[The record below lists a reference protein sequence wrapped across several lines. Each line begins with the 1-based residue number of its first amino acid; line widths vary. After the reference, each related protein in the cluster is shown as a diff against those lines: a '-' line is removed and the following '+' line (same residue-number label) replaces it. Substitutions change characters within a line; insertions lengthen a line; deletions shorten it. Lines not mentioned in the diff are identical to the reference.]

1 MNCSSHRSVFGRFPL
16 LLGGL
21 LLATAACSNPG
32 QGTPAREAAP
42 PPPPRTFTLAAGTV
56 LSVRTNY
63 TLSTDKQSAGDK
75 FEASLAE
82 PIVDGDWVVAPEG
95 AAVEGRVVASS
106 KGGRVKGTAELEVAV
121 TGLTLSDGR
130 RIRLETAMAHAVAKS
145 EAKKDV
151 GKVAIT
157 TGAGALIGGIAGGGK
172 GAAIGAA
179 IGGAGGTAVVLG
191 TRGEAAEIPA
201 GSRLHFRVKEPVEIT
216 KEK

>member
-1 MNCSSHRSVFGRFPL
+1 MSCSSHRSVFGRFPL

-82 PIVDGDWVVAPEG
+82 PIVDGDWVVAREG
-95 AAVEGRVVASS
+95 AAVEGLVVASS
-106 KGGRVKGTAELEVAV
+106 
-121 TGLTLSDGR
+121 
-130 RIRLETAMAHAVAKS
+130 
-145 EAKKDV
+145 
-151 GKVAIT
+151 
-157 TGAGALIGGIAGGGK
+157 K

-201 GSRLHFRVKEPVEIT
+201 GSRLHFRVKEPVEIS